1 MAMLRVKDLMSHALE
16 VVSPNAHLRDA
27 WIKMN
32 RTGYRHLPVVAND
45 MLVGIITERDLRLAV
60 NSPVV
65 EEQAELTREAVLDG
79 IRVDD
84 CMTPDPQCVSSDT
97 PLHEVADI
105 LSLNKFGAMPV
116 VDEGKLVGMI
126 SYIDFLKHYAA
137 NR

>member
-1 MAMLRVKDLMSHALE
+1 MAKLRVKDLMSHALE
-16 VVSPNAHLRDA
+16 VVSPDAHLRDA

-65 EEQAELTREAVLDG
+65 EEQAELTREAVLDR

-137 NR
+137 NQ

>member
-1 MAMLRVKDLMSHALE
+1 MLRVNDLMSDTLE
-16 VVSPNAHLRDA
+16 VVSPDAHIHDVLTT
-27 WIKMN
+27 MN
-32 RTGYRHLPVVAND
+32 RAGYRHLPVVEND
-45 MLVGIITERDLRLAV
+45 MLVGIITDRDVRLAV

-65 EEQAELTREAVLDG
+65 GAEVALIRESVLDG
-79 IRVDD
+79 VRVDD
-84 CMTPDPQCVSSDT
+84 CMTPDPQCISSST
-97 PLHEVADI
+97 PLHEVAEL

>member
-1 MAMLRVKDLMSHALE
+1 MAMLRVRDLMSNALE
-16 VVSPNAHLRDA
+16 VVSPDAHLHDVL
-27 WIKMN
+27 IKMN
-32 RTGYRHLPVVAND
+32 RAGYRHLPVVAD
-45 MLVGIITERDLRLAV
+45 DKLVGIITDRDLRLAV

-65 EEQAELTREAVLDG
+65 EEGAELKRETVLDEV
-79 IRVDD
+79 RVDQ
-84 CMTPDPQCVSSDT
+84 CMTPDPQCVSSNA
-97 PLHEVADI
+97 PAHEVADL

>member
-1 MAMLRVKDLMSHALE
+1 MAMLRVKELMSNALE
-16 VVSPNAHLRDA
+16 VVSPDAHLHDVLIR
-27 WIKMN
+27 MN
-32 RTGYRHLPVVAND
+32 QAGYRHLPVVAD
-45 MLVGIITERDLRLAV
+45 DKLVGIITDRDLRLAV

-65 EEQAELTREAVLDG
+65 QEGADLKRETVLDEVQ
-79 IRVDD
+79 VDQ

-97 PLHEVADI
+97 PAHEVADL

>member
-1 MAMLRVKDLMSHALE
+1 MLRVKDLMSHAVE
-16 VVSPNAHLRDA
+16 VVSPDAHLRDA

-32 RTGYRHLPVVAND
+32 RIGCRHLPVVAND
-45 MLVGIITERDLRLAV
+45 KLVGIITDRDLRLAV

-65 EEQAELTREAVLDG
+65 EEQADLTRETVLDG
-79 IRVDD
+79 IGVDD
-84 CMTPDPQCVSSDT
+84 CMTPNPQCVSSDT
-97 PLHEVADI
+97 PLYEVADL

>member
-1 MAMLRVKDLMSHALE
+1 MDLMSNAPE
-16 VVSPNAHLRDA
+16 VVSPDAHLHDVL
-27 WIKMN
+27 IKMN
-32 RTGYRHLPVVAND
+32 RAGYRQLPVVAD
-45 MLVGIITERDLRLAV
+45 DKLVGIISDRDLRLAV

-65 EEQAELTREAVLDG
+65 QGGADLKRESVLDEVQ
-79 IRVDD
+79 VDQ
-84 CMTPDPQCVSSDT
+84 CMTHDPQCVSSDT
-97 PLHEVADI
+97 PAHEVADL